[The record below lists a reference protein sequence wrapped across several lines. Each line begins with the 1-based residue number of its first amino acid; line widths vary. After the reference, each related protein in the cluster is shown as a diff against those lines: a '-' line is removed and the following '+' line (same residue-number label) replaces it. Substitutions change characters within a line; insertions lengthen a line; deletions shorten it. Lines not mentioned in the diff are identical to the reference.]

1 MAKKLGKRINIWM
14 NGSIVVL
21 INTQVVYDEDLI
33 SDFRS
38 DFPLIADIST
48 ITLLLSVSNIAYKLP
63 ESS

>member
-1 MAKKLGKRINIWM
+1 MAKKLGKRINKWM

-38 DFPLIADIST
+38 DFLLIADIST
-48 ITLLLSVSNIAYKLP
+48 ITLFLPVSNIAYKLP
-63 ESS
+63 EKS